1 MTDRPG
7 VAALA
12 ACETHETA
20 RLRLR
25 LFAERDLDAL
35 AAMYADA
42 GAMRHIGEGRT
53 FSRDETWRAI
63 ASMLG
68 HWALRGYG
76 MWALEL
82 KATGETIGR
91 AGFIDPAGWPEFEL
105 GWQVAREHWG
115 RGYAPEAAGFAL
127 GYARSRLGRRR
138 VASLIRPDNAPSIRV
153 AEKIGMRPDGEIT
166 LLGGPVLRYAAG
178 DP

>member
-1 MTDRPG
+1 MSDRPG

-12 ACETHETA
+12 AAQAHETP

-35 AAMYADA
+35 AAMYADPE
-42 GAMRHIGEGRT
+42 AMQYIGEGKT
-53 FSRDETWRAI
+53 LSRADTWRAI
-63 ASMLG
+63 AGMLG

-76 MWALEL
+76 MWAIEL

-91 AGFIDPAGWPEFEL
+91 AGFIDPLGWPEFEL
-105 GWQVAREHWG
+105 GWQVARSHWG
-115 RGYAPEAAGFAL
+115 QGYAPEAASFAL
-127 GYARSRLGRRR
+127 DHARSALGRRR
-138 VASLIRPDNAPSIRV
+138 VASFIRPGNAASIRV
-153 AEKIGMRPDGEIT
+153 AEKLGMRPEGTIE
-166 LLGGPVLRYAAG
+166 LLGGPVIRYAAG